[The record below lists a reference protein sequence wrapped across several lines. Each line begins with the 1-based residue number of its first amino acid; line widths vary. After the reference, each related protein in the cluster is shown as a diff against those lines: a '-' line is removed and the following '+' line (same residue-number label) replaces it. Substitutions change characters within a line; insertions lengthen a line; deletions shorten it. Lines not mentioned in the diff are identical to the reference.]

1 MAEAHRIS
9 RSSHSVAGRLARLL
23 LSVPL
28 FAALCSCGHPQ
39 KADPTRPEDVS
50 GFRVG
55 PQHVAVSSSPNVV
68 ICVID
73 AARADHIGYHGY
85 ERETTPNLD
94 RLAGESVVFEKHF
107 APYSQTK
114 ASTVSLLTGLYPDT
128 HLTSGNHVM
137 DGSLFTIE
145 KGLAAAGF
153 QTVLLSSNPVASPE
167 MGVGA
172 DFGQALSSPETLR
185 QGDGDASTMG
195 SRDDTWKSPEVLTA
209 AFSRWLDRN
218 GQEPFFAY
226 LHFLPPHLPYGAPT
240 EIQELFSGREPPAV
254 SQGGF
259 PFREV
264 AIRRRGQEPP
274 PLEEW
279 VNLYDANLRWADDAV
294 GSVVE
299 FLRERGLLDK
309 TLLIVTS
316 DHGEAFG
323 EHGYMYHSRGVYD
336 ELVHVPFLMRLPD
349 RRRTGRIPAL
359 TQTVDI
365 LPTVCELIGADYPRQ
380 QIQGRSL
387 VPLIDSEAET
397 IRDYAYAT
405 CMGSH
410 SHSSYL
416 VRSLTHALILYR
428 GGVLRALYDLT
439 TDPMQRRNIIDDEP
453 EQAAR
458 MADEFRAFAASQ
470 RRAPLEFIDPK
481 ARPSAASAPPT
492 IELSEE
498 QRRELE
504 ALGYV
509 D

>member
-9 RSSHSVAGRLARLL
+9 RSSHCAAGRLGRLL
-23 LSVPL
+23 LGVPL
-28 FAALCSCGHPQ
+28 FAALCSCGQPQ
-39 KADPTRPEDVS
+39 KAPPGRPEDVS
-50 GFRVG
+50 GFRAG
-55 PQHVAVSSSPNVV
+55 RQQVAVSSSSNVI

-94 RLAGESVVFEKHF
+94 RLAGESVVFERHF
-107 APYSQTK
+107 VPYSQTK

-137 DGSLFTIE
+137 DESLFTIE

-153 QTVLLSSNPVASPE
+153 QTVLLSSNPIASPE

-172 DFGQALSSPETLR
+172 DFGQALSSPETLG
-185 QGDGDASTMG
+185 QGEGGASTMG
-195 SRDDTWKSPEVLTA
+195 SRDYAWKSPEVLTA
-209 AFSRWLDRN
+209 AFSHWLDRSRQ
-218 GQEPFFAY
+218 GPFFAY
-226 LHFLPPHLPYGAPT
+226 LHFLPPHLPYLAPA
-240 EIQELFSGREPPAV
+240 EIQDLFLGREPPAV

-264 AIRRRGQEPP
+264 AIRGRGQEPP

-294 GSVVE
+294 GAVVDL
-299 FLRERGLLDK
+299 LRQRGLLEK

-316 DHGEAFG
+316 DHGEAVG
-323 EHGYMYHSRGVYD
+323 EHGYMYHGRGVYD
-336 ELVHVPFLMRLPD
+336 ELVHVPLLMRLPD
-349 RRRTGRIPAL
+349 HRRTGRIPAL

-365 LPTVCELIGADYPRQ
+365 LPTVFELLGADYPRQ
-380 QIQGRSL
+380 EIQGRSL
-387 VPLIDSEAET
+387 VPLIDTEAERV
-397 IRDYAYAT
+397 RDYAFAT
-405 CMGSH
+405 CMG

-439 TDPMQRRNIIDDEP
+439 TDPGQRRNIIDDEP

-458 MADEFRAFAASQ
+458 MADEFRAFAATQ

-481 ARPSAASAPPT
+481 ERASAASAPPT

-504 ALGYV
+504 ALGYIY
-509 D
+509 

>member
-9 RSSHSVAGRLARLL
+9 RSYCCVAGRLARLL

-28 FAALCSCGHPQ
+28 FAALCSCGHSQ

-137 DGSLFTIE
+137 DESLFTIE

-167 MGVGA
+167 MGVGT
-172 DFGQALSSPETLR
+172 DFDEAFATPEALEYPQDVVER
-185 QGDGDASTMG
+185 GKENA
-195 SRDDTWKSPEVLTA
+195 WKVPEVLSG
-209 AFSRWLDRN
+209 AFSCWLDGDRQ
-218 GQEPFFAY
+218 GPFFAY
-226 LHFLPPHLPYGAPT
+226 LHFLPPHLPYGAPA

-254 SQGGF
+254 SQGGY

-264 AIRRRGQEPP
+264 AIRAKGQEPP

-279 VNLYDANLRWADDAV
+279 VNLYDANLRWADHAV
-294 GSVVE
+294 GSVVD
-299 FLRERGLLDK
+299 FLRERGLLEK

-323 EHGYMYHSRGVYD
+323 EHGYMYHGRGVYD
-336 ELVHVPFLMRLPD
+336 ELVHVPLLIRLPD
-349 RRRTGRIPAL
+349 RRRTGRISAL

-365 LPTVCELIGADYPRQ
+365 LPTVCELLEADYPRQ
-380 QIQGRSL
+380 QIEGRSL

-410 SHSSYL
+410 SSYL
-416 VRSLTHALILYR
+416 VRSRTYALILYR

-439 TDPMQRRNIIDDEP
+439 TDPMQRRNIIDEEP

-481 ARPSAASAPPT
+481 ARPSAASAPPR